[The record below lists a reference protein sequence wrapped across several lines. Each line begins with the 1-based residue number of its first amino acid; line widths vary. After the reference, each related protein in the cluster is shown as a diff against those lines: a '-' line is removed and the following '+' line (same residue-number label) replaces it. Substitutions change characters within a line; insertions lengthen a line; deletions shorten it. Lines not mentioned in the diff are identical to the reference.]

1 MRIHVPMVTT
11 LFLVSS
17 PPISISHSFAPTFS
31 MQIFIFQ
38 RRLDTKK
45 GVFDNYISDVDWSFG
60 ILAVETFSRDSPHT
74 PRPPKSLL
82 AGYWEEDNFNLLNSI
97 IANIHLLFFIQVV
110 NCGDPG
116 TPPNGVR
123 YGDVF
128 TYLSQVILECDPQ
141 YRLVGNLFRTCQA
154 DGTWS
159 GSQPTCQG
167 KNTKGAQRSFVTVNR
182 Q

>member
-1 MRIHVPMVTT
+1 
-11 LFLVSS
+11 
-17 PPISISHSFAPTFS
+17 

-45 GVFDNYISDVDWSFG
+45 RGCLIIMSVTSTGVLEFLPFKLS
-60 ILAVETFSRDSPHT
+60 LETPPCPPPPYDFKSSLGT
-74 PRPPKSLL
+74 PPCPPPPPPPETLL
-82 AGYWEEDNFNLLNSI
+82 AGYWEEDNFNFLNSI

-128 TYLSQVILECDPQ
+128 TYLSHVILECDPR
-141 YRLVGNLFRTCQA
+141 YRLVGNLLRTCQA

-167 KNTKGAQRSFVTVNR
+167 KNTKGAQRSCVTVHSQWNKK
-182 Q
+182 